1 MQFWLL
7 FWFFALK
14 VFLKERLYNEPAK
27 FKKKEKSKEKAEK
40 GSGKTPSAE
49 KIEKDIKSNP
59 EKAAIILRRD
69 VKDAGVKID
78 DKTVTALQ
86 TQFDK
91 VKRDKVQ
98 REKVGAALALVVQ
111 NIDSGETSAKDG
123 KLQIAGIAN
132 LDPDKDINR
141 QSTPEKIVKNAFR
154 AERARIRAMSK
165 GKGVIHKIVSR
176 FISDNQFLMKKDP
189 ALKAIFDDQ
198 PKFNQFAKKIRKNIR
213 RMFQRRGYDDA
224 EIGKLLERMNVEA
237 EIKNAA
243 TQVLLEYKRWNAKYL
258 TTLKWILMS

>member
-1 MQFWLL
+1 MQ
-7 FWFFALK
+7 
-14 VFLKERLYNEPAK
+14 
-27 FKKKEKSKEKAEK
+27 
-40 GSGKTPSAE
+40 KT
-49 KIEKDIKSNP
+49 
-59 EKAAIILRRD
+59 
-69 VKDAGVKID
+69 
-78 DKTVTALQ
+78 
-86 TQFDK
+86 
-91 VKRDKVQ
+91 
-98 REKVGAALALVVQ
+98 
-111 NIDSGETSAKDG
+111 
-123 KLQIAGIAN
+123 
-132 LDPDKDINR
+132 
-141 QSTPEKIVKNAFR
+141 EKIVKNAFR

-243 TQVLLEYKRWNAKYL
+243 TQVLLEYKR
-258 TTLKWILMS
+258 